1 MPNPDGTHHNPGD
14 NLRSRSDG
22 LFQRNPASAERDAKA
37 ARLRSAG
44 HTFQEIADQLGFGDK
59 STARQSV
66 YRAIAD
72 VIKEPAEEVLKVEL
86 DRLDQQLTR
95 LNDLETAARQ
105 VLEARHI
112 TVNNGRVILHPDTG
126 DPMEDDAPVLAAID
140 RLVKIETARNQN
152 AERRAKLTG
161 LDAAIKIDSTVHEVT
176 PQDVELQQMLSEAKA
191 KMRAEEQ
198 QILDSGENGA
208 G

>member
-44 HTFQEIADQLGFGDK
+44 HTFQEIADQLGFSDK

-140 RLVKIETARNQN
+140 RLVKIELARNTN

-161 LDAAIKIDSTVHEVT
+161 LDAAVKVDATVHEVT
-176 PQDVELQQMLSEAKA
+176 QKDIELAELVREAQAKNAVEEAGI
-191 KMRAEEQ
+191 R
-198 QILDSGENGA
+198 GEITP
-208 G
+208 